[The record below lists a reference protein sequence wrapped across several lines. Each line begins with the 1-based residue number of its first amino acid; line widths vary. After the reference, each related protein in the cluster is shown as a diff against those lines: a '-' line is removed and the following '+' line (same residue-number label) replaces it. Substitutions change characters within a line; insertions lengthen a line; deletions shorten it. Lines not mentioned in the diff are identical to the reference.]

1 MNSVQS
7 PKFRFWFPTWK
18 GIANISCNLGEC
30 LLHATEEEGS
40 LTMQTQAE
48 VTFAAVGT
56 VRSQHQHVILEFVH
70 QISMPD
76 YTEL

>member
-1 MNSVQS
+1 
-7 PKFRFWFPTWK
+7 
-18 GIANISCNLGEC
+18 
-30 LLHATEEEGS
+30 
-40 LTMQTQAE
+40 MQTQAE